1 MVLFALI
8 PCSLLHAF
16 CSTWQR
22 MAESRLF
29 GGKDTKNHVNK
40 QNLSLLVAF
49 VVQEYHLIG
58 YFQKIT
64 INPKFI

>member
-1 MVLFALI
+1 
-8 PCSLLHAF
+8 
-16 CSTWQR
+16 

-64 INPKFI
+64 INPEFI